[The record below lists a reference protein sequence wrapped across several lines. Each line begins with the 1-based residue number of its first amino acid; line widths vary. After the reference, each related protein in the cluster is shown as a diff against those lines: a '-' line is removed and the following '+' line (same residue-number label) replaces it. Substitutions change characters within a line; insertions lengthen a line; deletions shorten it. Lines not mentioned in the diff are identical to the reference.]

1 MKVSEL
7 REMSSEEVQN
17 RLEELHEEFFNLRF
31 QHVAGQLTSPHS
43 LAAGAARYCQGAH
56 GAQRALPWNSSP
68 SRWEVGWKMAKQ
80 KRVRRQAEGR
90 VLKASNI
97 KTRIV
102 AVEQRIPHALY
113 GRIIRRTAKFV
124 AHDEREE
131 SQVGDLVRIEE
142 CRPMSKTKR
151 WRLVD
156 VLERQ

>member
-1 MKVSEL
+1 
-7 REMSSEEVQN
+7 
-17 RLEELHEEFFNLRF
+17 
-31 QHVAGQLTSPHS
+31 
-43 LAAGAARYCQGAH
+43 
-56 GAQRALPWNSSP
+56 
-68 SRWEVGWKMAKQ
+68 MAKQ
-80 KRVRRQAEGR
+80 KTGRRQAEGR

-151 WRLVD
+151 WRLVE
-156 VLERQ
+156 VLQKAD

>member
-1 MKVSEL
+1 
-7 REMSSEEVQN
+7 
-17 RLEELHEEFFNLRF
+17 
-31 QHVAGQLTSPHS
+31 
-43 LAAGAARYCQGAH
+43 
-56 GAQRALPWNSSP
+56 
-68 SRWEVGWKMAKQ
+68 MAKQ
-80 KRVRRQAEGR
+80 KRGRRQVEGR
-90 VLKASNI
+90 VLKANNV

-102 AVEQRIPHALY
+102 AIEQRIPHALY
-113 GRIIRRTAKFV
+113 GRVIRRTAKFV

>member
-1 MKVSEL
+1 
-7 REMSSEEVQN
+7 
-17 RLEELHEEFFNLRF
+17 
-31 QHVAGQLTSPHS
+31 
-43 LAAGAARYCQGAH
+43 
-56 GAQRALPWNSSP
+56 
-68 SRWEVGWKMAKQ
+68 MAEQ
-80 KRVRRQAEGR
+80 KRDRRQAEGR
-90 VLKASNI
+90 VLKANNV

-156 VLERQ
+156 ILERQ

>member
-1 MKVSEL
+1 
-7 REMSSEEVQN
+7 
-17 RLEELHEEFFNLRF
+17 
-31 QHVAGQLTSPHS
+31 
-43 LAAGAARYCQGAH
+43 
-56 GAQRALPWNSSP
+56 
-68 SRWEVGWKMAKQ
+68 MAKQ
-80 KRVRRQAEGR
+80 KRVRRQVEGR
-90 VLKASNI
+90 VLKANNV

-102 AVEQRIPHALY
+102 AIEQRIPHALY

-124 AHDEREE
+124 AHDEQEE

>member
-1 MKVSEL
+1 
-7 REMSSEEVQN
+7 
-17 RLEELHEEFFNLRF
+17 
-31 QHVAGQLTSPHS
+31 
-43 LAAGAARYCQGAH
+43 
-56 GAQRALPWNSSP
+56 
-68 SRWEVGWKMAKQ
+68 MAKQ
-80 KRVRRQAEGR
+80 QRGRRQAEGR

-131 SQVGDLVRIEE
+131 SQIGDLVRIEE

-156 VLERQ
+156 ILERQ

>member
-1 MKVSEL
+1 
-7 REMSSEEVQN
+7 
-17 RLEELHEEFFNLRF
+17 
-31 QHVAGQLTSPHS
+31 
-43 LAAGAARYCQGAH
+43 
-56 GAQRALPWNSSP
+56 
-68 SRWEVGWKMAKQ
+68 MAKQ
-80 KRVRRQAEGR
+80 KRGRRQAEGR
-90 VLKASNI
+90 VLKANNV

-113 GRIIRRTAKFV
+113 GRVIRRTAKFV

-142 CRPMSKTKR
+142 CRPLSKTKR

>member
-1 MKVSEL
+1 M
-7 REMSSEEVQN
+7 
-17 RLEELHEEFFNLRF
+17 
-31 QHVAGQLTSPHS
+31 
-43 LAAGAARYCQGAH
+43 
-56 GAQRALPWNSSP
+56 
-68 SRWEVGWKMAKQ
+68 
-80 KRVRRQAEGR
+80 
-90 VLKASNI
+90 LKANNV

-102 AVEQRIPHALY
+102 AIEQRIPHALY

-142 CRPMSKTKR
+142 CRPLSKTKR

>member
-1 MKVSEL
+1 M
-7 REMSSEEVQN
+7 
-17 RLEELHEEFFNLRF
+17 
-31 QHVAGQLTSPHS
+31 T
-43 LAAGAARYCQGAH
+43 
-56 GAQRALPWNSSP
+56 
-68 SRWEVGWKMAKQ
+68 KQ
-80 KRVRRQAEGR
+80 KRGRRQAEGR

-97 KTRIV
+97 KTRVV

-113 GRIIRRTAKFV
+113 GRVIRRTAKFV

-131 SQVGDLVRIEE
+131 SQVGDLVCIEE

>member
-1 MKVSEL
+1 
-7 REMSSEEVQN
+7 
-17 RLEELHEEFFNLRF
+17 
-31 QHVAGQLTSPHS
+31 
-43 LAAGAARYCQGAH
+43 
-56 GAQRALPWNSSP
+56 
-68 SRWEVGWKMAKQ
+68 MAKQ
-80 KRVRRQAEGR
+80 KKVRRQAEGR

>member
-1 MKVSEL
+1 
-7 REMSSEEVQN
+7 
-17 RLEELHEEFFNLRF
+17 
-31 QHVAGQLTSPHS
+31 
-43 LAAGAARYCQGAH
+43 
-56 GAQRALPWNSSP
+56 
-68 SRWEVGWKMAKQ
+68 MAKR
-80 KRVRRQAEGR
+80 KIGRRQAEGR

>member
-1 MKVSEL
+1 
-7 REMSSEEVQN
+7 
-17 RLEELHEEFFNLRF
+17 
-31 QHVAGQLTSPHS
+31 
-43 LAAGAARYCQGAH
+43 
-56 GAQRALPWNSSP
+56 
-68 SRWEVGWKMAKQ
+68 MAKQ
-80 KRVRRQAEGR
+80 KIGRRQAEGR

-113 GRIIRRTAKFV
+113 GRVIRRTAKFV

>member
-1 MKVSEL
+1 
-7 REMSSEEVQN
+7 
-17 RLEELHEEFFNLRF
+17 
-31 QHVAGQLTSPHS
+31 
-43 LAAGAARYCQGAH
+43 
-56 GAQRALPWNSSP
+56 
-68 SRWEVGWKMAKQ
+68 MAKQ
-80 KRVRRQAEGR
+80 KRGRRQAEGR

-113 GRIIRRTAKFV
+113 GRVIRRTAKFV

-156 VLERQ
+156 VLERP